1 MRENEVAMSKFH
13 IIENLTFKDDTM
25 VLKIDKVE
33 YNFNLK
39 NISKKLLHASK
50 TEREKFEISSSGY
63 GIHWALL
70 DEDLSIDGLLGI
82 SHNPPNSIKEKSFA

>member
-1 MRENEVAMSKFH
+1 MMNKFH
-13 IIENLTFKDDTM
+13 KVENLTFKDDTM
-25 VLKIDKVE
+25 VLKIDNVE

-39 NISKKLLHASK
+39 NVSELLLHASK

-63 GIHWALL
+63 GIHWPLL

-82 SHNPPNSIKEKSFA
+82 SHNPPNSLKQKTFA